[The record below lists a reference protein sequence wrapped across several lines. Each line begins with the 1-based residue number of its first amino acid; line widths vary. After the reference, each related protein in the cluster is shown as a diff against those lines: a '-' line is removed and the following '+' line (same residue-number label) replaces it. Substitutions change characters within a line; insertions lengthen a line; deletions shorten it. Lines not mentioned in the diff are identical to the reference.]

1 MVVNVSYG
9 SFLIKEIKDGF
20 SIQRD
25 KNNEIPFNG
34 IHWWDKDSI
43 ITLLEKKKD
52 YILECES
59 KSQNIMN

>member
-9 SFLIKEIKDGF
+9 SFLIKEIKGGF

-25 KNNEIPFNG
+25 KNVEIKFFGVN
-34 IHWWDKDSI
+34 WWDKDSI
-43 ITLLEKKKD
+43 IALLEKKKD

-59 KSQNIMN
+59 KSQN